1 MAEKKILAITAF
13 AKALIDVTT
22 EVDDDEDPQ
31 DAIKEYGKEL
41 TRSLTTR
48 GVFLTHDLSINFCYC
63 QVLDHLWYCGG
74 IQDCQ
79 DGEEGMEKPES

>member
-41 TRSLTTR
+41 TRSLTTL
-48 GVFLTHDLSINFCYC
+48 GVFFFDS
-63 QVLDHLWYCGG
+63 
-74 IQDCQ
+74 
-79 DGEEGMEKPES
+79 